1 MKPRAI
7 IFDVYRTILE
17 VGPAPTDAETRWE
30 ALWRERLSRAARQT
44 LGAFRAATEA
54 AVAREHAAAR
64 AVGIAFPEV
73 DWAAILRAALPEVAA
88 LDAAGQAEFAFR
100 HSALGHTVRAMAG
113 AAAVLRMLRGRGV
126 ALGIASNAQPYTLR
140 ELDEA
145 LAGTGAER
153 AWFEPP
159 LCFWSFDHGY
169 SKPDPHVFRGLT
181 ARLRARGIAPDETL
195 MVGDRVDNDIAPARA
210 QGWQTWRLGE
220 GDGVSGGDWVQLAAA
235 LGLNGRGGGSE
246 TAGPLRPL
254 VPKNNGE

>member
-1 MKPRAI
+1 MKPHAV
-7 IFDVYRTILE
+7 IFDIYRTILD
-17 VGPAPTDAETRWE
+17 VGPAPADAEAQW
-30 ALWRERLSRAARQT
+30 AAWWCERLGGAARLT
-44 LGAFRAATEA
+44 LGELRAATEA

-64 AVGIAFPEV
+64 AMGIAFPEV
-73 DWAAILRAALPEVAA
+73 DWAAILRVALPEVAA

-113 AAAVLRMLRGRGV
+113 AAAVLRALRERGV
-126 ALGIASNAQPYTLR
+126 VLGVASNAQPYTLR

-153 AWFEPP
+153 AWFEPA

-169 SKPDPHVFRGLT
+169 SKPDPHVFRVLT

-195 MVGDRVDNDIAPARA
+195 MVGDRADNDIAPARA

-220 GDGVSGGDWVQLAAA
+220 GDGLSGGDWAQLAAA
-235 LGLNGRGGGSE
+235 LAGG
-246 TAGPLRPL
+246 
-254 VPKNNGE
+254 